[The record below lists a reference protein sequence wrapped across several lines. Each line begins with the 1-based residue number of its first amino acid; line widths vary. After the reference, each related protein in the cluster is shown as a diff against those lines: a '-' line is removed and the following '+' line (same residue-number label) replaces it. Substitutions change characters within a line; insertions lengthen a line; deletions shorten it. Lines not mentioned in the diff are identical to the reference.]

1 MRSKCL
7 QVSSFLP
14 VYYTLSLQIRD
25 LSAMD
30 TSSGKRILLGLT
42 GGIAA
47 YKAAELCRLLIK
59 DGFDV
64 RVAMT
69 QAASRFITPA
79 TMQALSGQSV
89 HTDLWDETIPNAMGH
104 IDLSRDRDLIVVAP
118 ASADFIGKLAG
129 GLADDLLSTLC
140 MARECP
146 LLVAPAM
153 NRQMWESPATRR
165 NIDRIAED
173 GVIVLGPASGDQ
185 ACGETGMGRMLEPQE
200 LYAEI
205 LAATQP
211 KLLNGVRV
219 LITAGPTF
227 EPIDAVRGITN
238 RSSGRM
244 GYAVAQAALE
254 AGAQVTL
261 VSGTTALVP
270 PSKACLVPVVT
281 ADEMLKAV
289 EAEVANAD
297 VFIAV
302 AAVAD
307 YRVAKPNAQKMKKT
321 DQGLSLELVP
331 VTDILATVSNRP
343 NPPFC
348 VGFAAESHNLDTFA
362 EEKRKK
368 KKLPLLAANLA
379 QTAIG
384 AVDNE
389 LILFD
394 DEGRHPLP
402 RGPKLAQARGL
413 VRHLAKLYKRDR
425 KTALK
430 AVRP

>member
-1 MRSKCL
+1 
-7 QVSSFLP
+7 
-14 VYYTLSLQIRD
+14 
-25 LSAMD
+25 MD
-30 TSSGKRILLGLT
+30 TPVGKRILLGLT

-47 YKAAELCRLLIK
+47 YKSAELCRLLIK

-64 RVAMT
+64 RVVMT

-79 TMQALSGQSV
+79 TMQALSGQLV

-165 NIDRIAED
+165 NIDRIVED

-185 ACGETGMGRMLEPQE
+185 ACGETGMGRMLEPEE

-205 LAATQP
+205 LASMQP

-261 VSGTTALVP
+261 VSGTTALAP
-270 PSKACLVPVVT
+270 PSKARLVRVVT
-281 ADEMLKAV
+281 AEEMLKAV
-289 EAEVANAD
+289 EAEVANSD

-307 YRVAKPNAQKMKKT
+307 YRVAKPNSQKMKKS
-321 DQGLSLELVP
+321 DQTLSLELVP
-331 VTDILATVSNRP
+331 VADILATVSNRP

-384 AVDNE
+384 AADNE

-402 RGPKLAQARGL
+402 RGAKLAQARGL
-413 VRHLAKLYKRDR
+413 IRHLAKLYKRDR

>member
-1 MRSKCL
+1 M
-7 QVSSFLP
+7 
-14 VYYTLSLQIRD
+14 
-25 LSAMD
+25 
-30 TSSGKRILLGLT
+30 LGLT

-47 YKAAELCRLLIK
+47 YKSAELCRLLIK

-64 RVAMT
+64 RVVMT

-79 TMQALSGQSV
+79 TMQALSGQLV

-165 NIDRIAED
+165 NIDRIVED

-185 ACGETGMGRMLEPQE
+185 ACGETGMGRMLEPEE

-205 LAATQP
+205 LASMQP

-261 VSGTTALVP
+261 VSGTTALAP
-270 PSKACLVPVVT
+270 PSKARLVRVVT
-281 ADEMLKAV
+281 AEEMLKAV
-289 EAEVANAD
+289 EAEVANSD

-307 YRVAKPNAQKMKKT
+307 YRVAKPNSQKMKKS
-321 DQGLSLELVP
+321 DQTLSLELVP
-331 VTDILATVSNRP
+331 VADILATVSNRP

-384 AVDNE
+384 AADNE

-402 RGPKLAQARGL
+402 RGAKLAQARGL
-413 VRHLAKLYKRDR
+413 IRHLAKLYKRDR

>member
-1 MRSKCL
+1 M
-7 QVSSFLP
+7 
-14 VYYTLSLQIRD
+14 
-25 LSAMD
+25 
-30 TSSGKRILLGLT
+30 LGLT

-47 YKAAELCRLLIK
+47 YKSAELCRLLIK

-64 RVAMT
+64 RIVMT

-79 TMQALSGQSV
+79 TMQALSGQLV

-118 ASADFIGKLAG
+118 ASADFIGKLAS

-165 NIDRIAED
+165 NIDRIVED

-185 ACGETGMGRMLEPQE
+185 ACGETGMGRMLEPEE

-205 LAATQP
+205 LASMQP

-261 VSGTTALVP
+261 VSGTTALAP
-270 PSKACLVPVVT
+270 PSKARLVRVVT
-281 ADEMLKAV
+281 AEEMLKAV
-289 EAEVANAD
+289 EAEVANSD

-307 YRVAKPNAQKMKKT
+307 YTVAKPNSQKMKKS
-321 DQGLSLELVP
+321 DQTLSLELVLVP
-331 VTDILATVSNRP
+331 DILARVSNRP

-368 KKLPLLAANLA
+368 KKLPLLAANLP

-384 AVDNE
+384 AADNE

-402 RGPKLAQARGL
+402 RGPKLIQARGL

-425 KTALK
+425 RRALK